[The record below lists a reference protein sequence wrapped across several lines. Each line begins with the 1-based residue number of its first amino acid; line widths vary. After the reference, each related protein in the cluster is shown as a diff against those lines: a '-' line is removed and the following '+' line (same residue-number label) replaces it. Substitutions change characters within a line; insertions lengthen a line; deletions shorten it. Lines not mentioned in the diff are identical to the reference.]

1 MTLNQMQR
9 GTGKERKAV
18 TEKKNKLTKKKPGEE
33 AENEVD
39 GYTATQLHQRSE
51 VLHVRHNRSRLNRLG
66 KTVSKGNGRRAPLNQ
81 ARRQKTMVII
91 A

>member
-39 GYTATQLHQRSE
+39 GYCNTVTSMVRSTP
-51 VLHVRHNRSRLNRLG
+51 RSSQPVEIEQSG
-66 KTVSKGNGRRAPLNQ
+66 EDGV
-81 ARRQKTMVII
+81 
-91 A
+91 